1 MNIKYDL
8 KDINIDD
15 INLADEFGECV
26 LTGEEIISE
35 DIIRYYG
42 DYKSVVNIIEPMS
55 YNMDS
60 ELRDDIMFN
69 KIADINRAALTS
81 KYDEIV
87 ELESKVKEEKITYKD
102 ILSEEF
108 MKYCVNVSKIG
119 DVDKIINK
127 IEGVQKE
134 EIVSLINFIE
144 FDYCFELLLLD
155 KLEFYLNNSNKNK
168 KIFDDL
174 KEYIKL
180 TVKRELILENLQLVK
195 QDMDMNNKYKYYEDI
210 NDLKEVVK
218 NVIKKA
224 DSFTVIREKQH
235 IFDIIDK
242 YKDSLT
248 YLITEADLIYGIFI
262 LLTFQHDVDDV
273 FERDRH
279 CRKYMDNNIDI
290 ESEMIRLNKE
300 IRDYNMPRSKGSFY
314 KIINTLNQYLKLYF
328 DIEEKVTV
336 ENQLIDYDLNRYLV
350 VKNFKG
356 IQWFYLLNYKDE
368 TIVNSYLNVKDN
380 ISKDYYDF
388 FLRENIVKTI
398 GENTKLDELNIV
410 IKVAVD
416 NIKEYIKKTII
427 QKTDICKKVK
437 LIRYLNENEAEKIK
451 INNFTSMPKFLSGS
465 MYVMSIKIESIFKF
479 IKSNL

>member
-15 INLADEFGECV
+15 INLAHEFGECV

-35 DIIRYYG
+35 DIVRYYG
-42 DYKSVVNIIEPMS
+42 DNKSVISIIEPMS

-60 ELRDDIMFN
+60 KLRDDIMFN
-69 KIADINRAALTS
+69 KIVDINRAALTS

-119 DVDKIINK
+119 DVEDIIN
-127 IEGVQKE
+127 EMEEVQKE

-144 FDYCFELLLLD
+144 FDYGFELLLLD
-155 KLEFYLNNSNKNK
+155 KLSFYSSNLNKST
-168 KIFDDL
+168 KIFNDL
-174 KEYIKL
+174 KEYIKF
-180 TVKRELILENLQLVK
+180 TVKRELILENLQIVK
-195 QDMDMNNKYKYYEDI
+195 QEMDIYKKYKYYEDI
-210 NDLKEVVK
+210 NDLKEVVE
-218 NVIKKA
+218 NVIKEV
-224 DSFTVIREKQH
+224 DSFTVMRAKKH

-242 YKDSLT
+242 YEDSLT
-248 YLITEADLIYGIFI
+248 YLITEVDLIYGIFI
-262 LLTFQHDVDDV
+262 LLTFKHDVDNG
-273 FERDRH
+273 FKSDRSY
-279 CRKYMDNNIDI
+279 RKCMDNNIDI
-290 ESEMIRLNKE
+290 ESDMIRVNKE

-314 KIINTLNQYLKLYF
+314 KIINTLNEYLKLYF

-336 ENQLIDYDLNRYLV
+336 KNQLINYDLNRYLV

-368 TIVNSYLNVKDN
+368 TIINSYLNVKDN

-398 GENTKLDELNIV
+398 GENTKLDELNVV
-410 IKVAVD
+410 IKVAVN
-416 NIKEYIKKTII
+416 NIKEYLKKTII

-437 LIRYLNENEAEKIK
+437 LIRYLNENEAEEVKID
-451 INNFTSMPKFLSGS
+451 NFTSMPKFLSED
-465 MYVMSIKIESIFKF
+465 VCDEHKIESIFKF